1 MKGHPL
7 SDEQIKA
14 ILRLYDE
21 DCSTQEIA
29 ARVGVDISTVQK
41 RLVRAGKAPPS
52 QRLTQEKREKIFRMF
67 KDGQSVQEICEEVG
81 CSDST
86 VRHWLEIVG
95 LRKKGRKRGKPPAS
109 TLCWD
114 CRYAGKGSV
123 SPCPWVR
130 CFKPRSDWDAVRRDI
145 PTDHGKTES
154 YFVCSCPAFVK
165 G

>member
-52 QRLTQEKREKIFRMF
+52 QRLTQEKRGKNLSDVQGRAISPGNLRGSGMF
-67 KDGQSVQEICEEVG
+67 
-81 CSDST
+81 
-86 VRHWLEIVG
+86 
-95 LRKKGRKRGKPPAS
+95 
-109 TLCWD
+109 
-114 CRYAGKGSV
+114 
-123 SPCPWVR
+123 
-130 CFKPRSDWDAVRRDI
+130 
-145 PTDHGKTES
+145 
-154 YFVCSCPAFVK
+154 
-165 G
+165 